1 MRTYLVVAH
10 RTLVGERLVEH
21 VRSIGPPDELRLHL
35 VVPVH
40 HPNDH
45 AWSDGEVEAA
55 AAARLEE
62 GLSLFRG
69 LGYEVSGEVGDANP
83 VYAVIT
89 ALRDSTRECD
99 GILVSTL
106 PSGLSRWLHVDAVS
120 RIRREVN
127 LPVIHVVAREPAPAS

>member
-10 RTLVGERLVEH
+10 RTLIGAPLVDA
-21 VRSIGPPDELRLHL
+21 VRSLGPPDELRLHL

-40 HPNDH
+40 HPMDH
-45 AWSDGEVEAA
+45 AWSDGEVDAA
-55 AAARLEE
+55 ATTRLEE
-62 GLSLFRG
+62 GLTLFRG
-69 LGYEVSGEVGDANP
+69 LGYEATGEIGDANP

-89 ALRDSTRECD
+89 ALRDSARECD
-99 GILVSTL
+99 GIIVSTL

-127 LPVIHVVAREPAPAS
+127 LPVIHVVARETASAT